1 MGLRTKRYGPR
12 TTRWRGGSIG
22 AGVPR
27 PVTANSHKHQKYPA
41 APAART
47 TRPTIDPASV
57 VGAGIRR
64 AAAIRRGMST
74 PAVPGT
80 SSVNKRFFSRSMPLG
95 EVQARSLHRVDAAHR
110 PAGSEGFLFELHA
123 DLFVDARGGRV
134 LGIDQGDQ
142 PGHPEAA
149 KRIIAHTGGSFRPV
163 TLSPGVRSDH
173 VGQLN
178 FRAAVDVFADQ
189 AAVADHAPRHL
200 LDDHPEVKGILGVSL
215 EFVFEGPADLRTVS
229 RPAHVVSDLRIAP
242 QAHENVHV
250 GCLEGPQHQARGFDL
265 GHAYPTRL
273 SRARY
278 SLRNLATLG
287 AMTIR
292 Q

>member
-12 TTRWRGGSIG
+12 TTRWRGGSMG

-27 PVTANSHKHQKYPA
+27 PVTANSHRHQKYPP
-41 APAART
+41 APAARR
-47 TRPTIDPASV
+47 TRPTIDHAST
-57 VGAGIRR
+57 VGAGTRR
-64 AAAIRRGMST
+64 AASLRGMST

-80 SSVNKRFFSRSMPLG
+80 RSVNRRFFSSNMALG
-95 EVQARSLHRVDAAHR
+95 EARGLHRVDAANG
-110 PAGSEGFLFELHA
+110 PAGSEGFFFELHA
-123 DLFVDARGGRV
+123 DLFGDARGGRV

-178 FRAAVDVFADQ
+178 FRAAVDVFSDQ
-189 AAVADHAPRHL
+189 AAVAGPSPRHL
-200 LDDHPEVKGILGVSL
+200 LDDHPEVNMILGVSL

-229 RPAHVVSDLRIAP
+229 RPAHIVSDLRIAP
-242 QAHENVHV
+242 QAHEHVHV
-250 GCLEGPQHQARGFDL
+250 GCLEGPQQDRK
-265 GHAYPTRL
+265 
-273 SRARY
+273 SVV
-278 SLRNLATLG
+278 
-287 AMTIR
+287 
-292 Q
+292 